1 MAYALLGDAG
11 RSFLFLSVACIH
23 LSLCGLRQ
31 VAVFIRCLT
40 FCVSLAIQPPSLI
53 HDNRDKLRKK
63 VKKLTE
69 LPAGLSTLGIF
80 SESAKKRFSSFQIF
94 PGIVPALSLLHD
106 VNILIF
112 SERDFNAKWKPL
124 KGDIFTL
131 CQCSA
136 LASSPRINLDRRM
149 TRFFY
154 TIFSAI
160 VLSLS

>member
-1 MAYALLGDAG
+1 MHSFVVVWSTAG
-11 RSFLFLSVACIH
+11 GCFHPLPH
-23 LSLCGLRQ
+23 
-31 VAVFIRCLT
+31 RCLT
-40 FCVSLAIQPPSLI
+40 FCVSLAIQPPFLI